1 MGIVNYLTHLG
12 IMIGIYGILSL
23 TLNFQYGFTGLVNF
37 GHVAF
42 FAIGAYASTLLVMG
56 GGTHFLVGLAGAFV
70 AGGIYGLII
79 SLPTGNLKEDYW
91 AIATLAA
98 AEIVRLFFVNE
109 GWIYGSSYEA
119 GPFGIRGIPSPWYEA
134 IPADLYIYFY
144 LGLVAVFLAITYA
157 LLNHLSTSPFGR
169 VLKAIREGDDLPK
182 ALGKNVFSFK
192 ARSMGISGA
201 FAGLAGGLFAH
212 YVSFISPYNFQP
224 IVTFI
229 VWAMIVVGGIGNNL
243 GAIAGAGVVQIFYS
257 STRFL
262 KDYVPV
268 NSKTLASVR
277 MIVIGLLIVVV
288 MLFWQE
294 GLIREKKKVY
304 ETEPK
309 ETNREQD

>member
-1 MGIVNYLTHLG
+1 MGIVNYLAHIG

-42 FAIGAYASTLLVMG
+42 FALGAYGSTLLVMS
-56 GGTHFLVGLAGAFV
+56 GGTHFLVGLIGAFII
-70 AGGIYGLII
+70 GGIFGLII

-109 GWIYGSSYEA
+109 GWIYGGPYVA
-119 GPFGIRGIPSPWYEA
+119 GPFGIRGIPSPWSDV
-134 IPADLYIYFY
+134 IPTNLYIFFY
-144 LGLVAVFLAITYA
+144 LGLVAIFLLITY
-157 LLNHLSTSPFGR
+157 LFLNFLSNTPFGR

-212 YVSFISPYNFQP
+212 YVSFISPYNFQA
-224 IVTFI
+224 IETFI
-229 VWAMIVVGGIGNNL
+229 VWAMVVVGGIGNNR
-243 GAIAGAGVVQIFYS
+243 GAIAGAAIVQLFYS

-262 KDYVPV
+262 KDYVPID
-268 NSKTLASVR
+268 SKILASVR
-277 MIVIGLLIVVV
+277 MITIGLLIVLV

-294 GLIREKKKVY
+294 GLIKEKKSEYKNKLKRVSH
-304 ETEPK
+304 
-309 ETNREQD
+309 D

>member
-109 GWIYGSSYEA
+109 EWIYGGPYEA
-119 GPFGIRGIPSPWYEA
+119 GPFGIRGVPSPWYEA
-134 IPADLYIYFY
+134 IPSDLYIYFY

-157 LLNHLSTSPFGR
+157 LFNFLSSSPFGR

-182 ALGKNVFSFK
+182 ALGKNVFLFK

-268 NSKTLASVR
+268 NSKTLASIR
-277 MIVIGLLIVVV
+277 MIVIGVMIVVV

-309 ETNREQD
+309 EQNCEQD